1 MHVKYK
7 LKATIV
13 QHCMS
18 GWYQV
23 DIKRNLYG
31 DDVAVPTLKFCQLNC
46 GVECYCKSIRCVT
59 YADKEETDTLSCN
72 LKII

>member
-13 QHCMS
+13 QQLCQA
-18 GWYQV
+18 G
-23 DIKRNLYG
+23 IKFISSETFM
-31 DDVAVPTLKFCQLNC
+31 DDVAVPTLKFCQLSC

>member
-1 MHVKYK
+1 M
-7 LKATIV
+7 
-13 QHCMS
+13 
-18 GWYQV
+18 
-23 DIKRNLYG
+23 

-46 GVECYCKSIRCVT
+46 GVECYCKSIRGVT